1 VACGAS
7 GVYGDAA
14 LWSTLALR
22 PQWHAGA
29 GAGIITQDGHI
40 CLRLAGRC
48 VFARHRKV
56 PARTQGGPEDCPYTS
71 GDRPAGPSRQDSI
84 VPTRTRAG
92 AVRGCTRSRP
102 ACSAWYLSLVVV
114 ALAVGGMYEGLAGRA
129 CQALEPP
136 AAERASAQPAQ
147 GNETQ
152 PPSAAEKGPP
162 TELED
167 PVEPLPPQQGRSE
180 AQSDRI
186 EALALFG
193 AGRREEQAGRT
204 ERALQYYQR
213 ALRRDP
219 TSAMLARH
227 IVELCVRLGRDDEA
241 IRYAIIAVELGPADE
256 LLAQIGDVLR
266 QRGEFAQA
274 LKIYE
279 KVPQELIQG
288 SPSARVV
295 RALALGQMYMLTS
308 QPEKAAEQF
317 LVVMAALDEQA
328 QPPLD
333 PPLRAA
339 ILGKEPGR
347 TYELFGDALLA
358 AGRVAE
364 AERAFQAAQRLSPQE
379 GLHAY
384 NMARVLHARQEIQ
397 AAYEA
402 LQPYFETRQSSRGLG
417 PYELLKNLLTAL
429 GRADELVTRLKAL
442 HADDPGNVP
451 LHYSLAEA
459 CRAAG
464 MWEEAEQHFSE
475 LLARPEP
482 TLEIYQALLDIYQ
495 RQKQPAQILRV
506 LGHAAGRTGNLNSLE
521 KELAALAA
529 DQGLADAVLQH
540 AQAAY
545 REDPDS
551 LDFGARLA
559 AALLALRAKRFD
571 AADEFFN
578 LAVKVNRQ
586 ARPALAL
593 EWALGLLVAER
604 HEASV
609 AVLRRALD
617 ERWLPAEDPRL
628 HYYLALALAMAK
640 QHDEALA
647 AARRAADLA
656 GDSLRMRSRVPWV
669 LYYAKRYDDA
679 YEAYRQ
685 LVEQHASQY
694 DNPEVR
700 DVLREARLA
709 LSHICV
715 LKNDNAQAE
724 EWLEQV
730 LDEFP
735 SDIGAMNDLGY
746 LWADQGKHLQRALRM
761 VRAAVAAEP
770 ENAAYRDSLG
780 WALYRLGRYEESLQE
795 LQRAAAREVPDAV
808 ILDHLGDAYLA
819 LGRIADARQAWQRA
833 LASMESEDPAKAETV
848 RAKLQAHP
856 EPPPQGP

>member
-1 VACGAS
+1 MRFRRHTGAVCGWTHLHTVCGNLVRHLVLVLAAAGLWGVCTSTALRLCRGAEPAVPGQAVEQPSEAGQSSPAAGAS
-7 GVYGDAA
+7 ADA
-14 LWSTLALR
+14 
-22 PQWHAGA
+22 
-29 GAGIITQDGHI
+29 
-40 CLRLAGRC
+40 
-48 VFARHRKV
+48 
-56 PARTQGGPEDCPYTS
+56 PA
-71 GDRPAGPSRQDSI
+71 
-84 VPTRTRAG
+84 
-92 AVRGCTRSRP
+92 
-102 ACSAWYLSLVVV
+102 
-114 ALAVGGMYEGLAGRA
+114 
-129 CQALEPP
+129 
-136 AAERASAQPAQ
+136 
-147 GNETQ
+147 
-152 PPSAAEKGPP
+152 

-167 PVEPLPPQQGRSE
+167 PLEPLPAEQRRSE
-180 AQSDRI
+180 TQSDRI
-186 EALALFG
+186 EALALYG
-193 AGRREEQAGRT
+193 AGRREEQAGRL

-219 TSAMLARH
+219 VSAALARR

-241 IRYAIIAVELGPADE
+241 IRYAMIAVDLGPADE

-279 KVPQELIQG
+279 KVPDELIQG
-288 SPSARVV
+288 PPSSRVV
-295 RALALGQMYMLTS
+295 RALALGQMYMVTN

-317 LVVMAALDEQA
+317 LTVMAALDEQA

-333 PPLRAA
+333 PQLRAA

-364 AERAFQAAQRLSPQE
+364 AERAFQAAQQLSPHE

-384 NMARVLHARQEIQ
+384 NMARVLFARQEIQ
-397 AAYEA
+397 AAYDA
-402 LQPYFETRQSSRGLG
+402 LQPYFEAREATRGLG
-417 PYELLKNLLTAL
+417 PYELLKNLLAAL
-429 GRADELVTRLKAL
+429 GRAGELVERLRAM

-459 CRAAG
+459 CRADG
-464 MWEEAEQHFSE
+464 MLEEAERHFSE

-482 TLEIYQALLDIYQ
+482 TLEIYQALLEIYR
-495 RQKQPAQILRV
+495 RQNQPAQLLRV

-521 KELAALAA
+521 SEVAALASDEA
-529 DQGLADAVLQH
+529 LVGAVLEQ
-540 AQAAY
+540 AQAMY

-551 LDFGARLA
+551 LDFGGRLA
-559 AALLALRAKRFD
+559 AALVALRARRLD
-571 AADEFFN
+571 AADQFFN

-593 EWALGLLVAER
+593 EWGLGLLVAER
-604 HEASV
+604 YEASV
-609 AVLRRALD
+609 QVLRRAID
-617 ERWLPAEDPRL
+617 ERWLPPDDPRL
-628 HYYLALALAMAK
+628 HYYLALALAMNK
-640 QHDEALA
+640 QYEDALA
-647 AARRAADLA
+647 AARRAAELG
-656 GDSLRMRSRVPWV
+656 GDSLRMRARVPWV
-669 LYYAKRYDDA
+669 MYYAKRYDEA
-679 YEAYRQ
+679 REAYRQ

-694 DNPEVR
+694 DNAEVR

-715 LKNDNAQAE
+715 LQNDNAQAE

-735 SDIGAMNDLGY
+735 ADIGAMNDLGY

-761 VRAAVAAEP
+761 TRAAVAAEP

-780 WALYRLGRYEESLQE
+780 WALYRLGRYEEALQE
-795 LQRAAAREVPDAV
+795 LERAAGKESPDPV

-819 LGRIADARQAWQRA
+819 VGRVADARQTWQRA
-833 LASMESEDPAKAETV
+833 LKALEQSEDPAKVAAL
-848 RAKLQAHP
+848 RAKLQANP
-856 EPPPQGP
+856 EPPAPGR